1 MPNDKNVRVDEK
13 IEMVMYEDIN
23 SAATKQK
30 VINKVSSKEEK
41 MNSFLTNILRSDIII
56 KI

>member
-30 VINKVSSKEEK
+30 VMNKVS
-41 MNSFLTNILRSDIII
+41 
-56 KI
+56 